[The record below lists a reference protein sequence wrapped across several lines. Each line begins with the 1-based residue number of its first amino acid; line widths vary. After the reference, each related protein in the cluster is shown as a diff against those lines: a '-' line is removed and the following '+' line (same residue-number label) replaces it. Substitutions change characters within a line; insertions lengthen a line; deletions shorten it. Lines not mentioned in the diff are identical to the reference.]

1 MRNVSSVPDLPLSR
15 ELRSSRSI
23 FISQAHLLEGRVGGT
38 SAGTWSESGA
48 SRARDEFF
56 RFPEPSKA
64 VRAWM
69 GFDDAFPRTSF
80 RLLRQV
86 LAVRARV
93 QVRAALL
100 AECQPEQL
108 GAGEG
113 RLRERGREASGFA
126 ADASP
131 GRCDEVAGTS
141 STGAAKAATAS
152 RERRNHIVFTLFS
165 RGVGTGANPR
175 CETSPKVAFQQ

>member
-1 MRNVSSVPDLPLSR
+1 
-15 ELRSSRSI
+15 
-23 FISQAHLLEGRVGGT
+23 
-38 SAGTWSESGA
+38 
-48 SRARDEFF
+48 
-56 RFPEPSKA
+56 
-64 VRAWM
+64 M
-69 GFDDAFPRTSF
+69 GVDDAFPRTWF
-80 RLLRQV
+80 RALRQV

-175 CETSPKVAFQQ
+175 CAPPRHAARESRKGRCGGAGKRRHAWFFVFHTTQPTHGARRDAIVYAQ